1 MQASE
6 KRLDAVCCEGRN
18 TLTQR
23 REEREKRENEERKEQ
38 EKVNIWLRFLSFFAC
53 PVSILK
59 NIVHVKSYAR
69 PAPPGLEGGPAPHR
83 WRALKGL
90 QARCRR
96 CSASVL
102 RRGPRQGRCG
112 DAEAARGEGGKRK
125 LSRRRRRT
133 RKLEGLKNSKPMPW
147 WLRAVSVRFPPS
159 DASIRLQK
167 SMRLRWCTR

>member
-1 MQASE
+1 MLRGE
-6 KRLDAVCCEGRN
+6 KHAHA
-18 TLTQR
+18 
-23 REEREKRENEERKEQ
+23 EERRERKERKRRKKRTRKSKHLAAISQ
-38 EKVNIWLRFLSFFAC
+38 FLRLPSVHLEKQR
-53 PVSILK
+53 
-59 NIVHVKSYAR
+59 VHVKSYAR

-102 RRGPRQGRCG
+102 RRGPRQGQCG

-125 LSRRRRRT
+125 LSRRRRRI

>member
-69 PAPPGLEGGPAPHR
+69 PAPPGLEHGAAEPGEGAVDAQRRSFAAAPVK
-83 WRALKGL
+83 AN
-90 QARCRR
+90 
-96 CSASVL
+96 
-102 RRGPRQGRCG
+102 
-112 DAEAARGEGGKRK
+112 AATPKQREVRGEKESSRGGD
-125 LSRRRRRT
+125 
-133 RKLEGLKNSKPMPW
+133 
-147 WLRAVSVRFPPS
+147 
-159 DASIRLQK
+159 DAYENWK
-167 SMRLRWCTR
+167 D